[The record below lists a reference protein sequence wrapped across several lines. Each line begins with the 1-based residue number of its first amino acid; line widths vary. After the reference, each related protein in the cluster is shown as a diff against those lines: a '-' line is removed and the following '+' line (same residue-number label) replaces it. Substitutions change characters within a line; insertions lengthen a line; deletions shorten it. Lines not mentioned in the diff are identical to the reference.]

1 MKTIKCK
8 TAIVTLLFALFLV
21 SSCATMKPKSQALRR
36 TTRMVQDEI
45 QYEHSLS
52 SLDDWMRSIRHGW
65 NAPKKM
71 TRIPFTQFYIF

>member
-8 TAIVTLLFALFLV
+8 TAIVILLFVLFLA

-36 TTRMVQDEI
+36 TTRMVQEET
-45 QYEHSLS
+45 QYEHSISALN
-52 SLDDWMRSIRHGW
+52 DWMRTYRHGW